1 MPLKKAHLTRKKKKA
16 NAKAKAKGKADILP
30 FLLKQKLATLSNKQ
44 KQATLKK
51 IFSYLPRQSVEDV
64 ITQNEL
70 VLKELAEQPKQ
81 PFQITPLP
89 IYNYPF
95 QQDVPRGYEYNYP
108 LVKVMGPLIE
118 TDLVDSIYS
127 LKRDVELVD
136 YPKHFLQTL
145 FANFLKITK
154 RRRSYDDYIL
164 SRIPDYELQQ
174 VLTTRKFF
182 IIDFDFLSNALELTG
197 QKLTTRGSYSGTS
210 NYTKGVAN
218 VFPSKTKKFKSYNA
232 FITKKIKNII
242 FDPLINA
249 YKAYWA
255 IKHTT
260 KIMINYYS
268 IVSSRK
274 HRPVFYRTI
283 YATNIRHFPIE
294 HDEPNLR
301 GELQR
306 FRDVWHHTEVG
317 KQKYKNELWD
327 FAHDNYYQEEPED
340 EPLNIPEVTN
350 VHVYDVLTYYIL
362 ELNRMLEYLA
372 TYRISVVRELLE
384 AINDDLA
391 HIDNKFDTLYDRDVI
406 RTIAPQNTVFD
417 EHRPY
422 FRISIPDLP

>member
-1 MPLKKAHLTRKKKKA
+1 MPLKKKHLTRKRKNTKT
-16 NAKAKAKGKADILP
+16 NAKGRGKADIVR
-30 FLLKQKLATLSNKQ
+30 FLLKQKLGSLSNKQ

-51 IFSYLPRQSVEDV
+51 IFSYLPRQNVEDV

-89 IYNYPF
+89 VYNYPF
-95 QQDVPRGYEYNYP
+95 QQTVPRGYEYNYP

-127 LKRDVELVD
+127 LKKDVELVD

-154 RRRSYDDYIL
+154 RRRSYDYIL

-197 QKLTTRGSYSGTS
+197 QKLTTLGSYTGTS
-210 NYTKGVAN
+210 NYTKGVASVN
-218 VFPSKTKKFKSYNA
+218 ASKTKKFKSYNA

-268 IVSSRK
+268 TLSGRQPDP
-274 HRPVFYRTI
+274 RPYP
-283 YATNIRHFPIE
+283 NIRHFPIE
-294 HDEPNLR
+294 HDEPNMK

-327 FAHDNYYQEEPED
+327 FAHYNFYQEEPED

-362 ELNRMLEYLA
+362 ELNRSLEYLA
-372 TYRISVVRELLE
+372 TYRISIVRELLE
-384 AINDDLA
+384 AINADLLY
-391 HIDNKFDTLYDRDVI
+391 IDSKIDTLYGRGLI
-406 RTIAPQNTVFD
+406 RSVAPQNTLFD

-422 FRISIPDLP
+422 FRISIPDLL

>member
-1 MPLKKAHLTRKKKKA
+1 MPLKKKHLTSKRK
-16 NAKAKAKGKADILP
+16 NAKAYAKAKANFKAKGKADIVP
-30 FLLKQKLATLSNKQ
+30 FLLKQKLGSLSNQQ
-44 KQATLKK
+44 KQATLKN

-70 VLKELAEQPKQ
+70 ALKELAQEPKKL
-81 PFQITPLP
+81 FQITPLP
-89 IYNYPF
+89 RYNYPF
-95 QQDVPRGYEYNYP
+95 QQNVPRGYEYNYP
-108 LVKVMGPLIE
+108 LVKVMGTLRE

-127 LKRDVELVD
+127 LKKDSELQD

-154 RRRSYDDYIL
+154 KRRNNDYIL

-197 QKLTTRGSYSGTS
+197 QKLTNRGSYSGTS
-210 NYTKGVAN
+210 NYTKGITSVNA
-218 VFPSKTKKFKSYNA
+218 SKTKKFKSYNA

-268 IVSSRK
+268 TLSGRQPDP
-274 HRPVFYRTI
+274 RPYP
-283 YATNIRHFPIE
+283 NIRHFPIE

-372 TYRISVVRELLE
+372 TYRISVVRELLD
-384 AINDDLA
+384 AINNDLA
-391 HIDNKFDTLYDRDVI
+391 YITNKIHTLYGRGLI
-406 RTIAPQNTVFD
+406 RPVAPQNTEQD
-417 EHRPY
+417 YHRPD
-422 FRISIPDLP
+422 FIITIPYLP

>member
-1 MPLKKAHLTRKKKKA
+1 MPLKKKHLTRKRK
-16 NAKAKAKGKADILP
+16 NAKAKGKGDIVP
-30 FLLKQKLATLSNKQ
+30 FLLKQKLGSLSNQQ
-44 KQATLKK
+44 KQATLKN
-51 IFSYLPRQSVEDV
+51 IFSNLPRQSVEDV
-64 ITQNEL
+64 ITQKEL
-70 VLKELAEQPKQ
+70 ALKELAQEPKQ
-81 PFQITPLP
+81 LFQITPLP
-89 IYNYPF
+89 RYNYPF
-95 QQDVPRGYEYNYP
+95 QQDTPRGYEYNYP
-108 LVKVMGPLIE
+108 LVKVMGTLRE

-127 LKRDVELVD
+127 LKKDAELVE

-154 RRRSYDDYIL
+154 KRRNNDYIL

-174 VLTTRKFF
+174 VLTMRKFF

-197 QKLTTRGSYSGTS
+197 QKLTTRESYSGTS
-210 NYTKGVAN
+210 NYTKGVASVN
-218 VFPSKTKKFKSYNA
+218 ASKTKKFKSYNA
-232 FITKKIKNII
+232 FITKKLKNTI

-268 IVSSRK
+268 TLSGRQPDP
-274 HRPVFYRTI
+274 RPYP
-283 YATNIRHFPIE
+283 NIRHFPIE

-372 TYRISVVRELLE
+372 TYRISVVRELLD
-384 AINDDLA
+384 AINADLLY
-391 HIDNKFDTLYDRDVI
+391 IDSKMDTLYGRGLI
-406 RTIAPQNTVFD
+406 RSVAPQNTVFD
-417 EHRPY
+417 NDRPY

>member
-1 MPLKKAHLTRKKKKA
+1 MPQKKKHLTRKRK
-16 NAKAKAKGKADILP
+16 NAKAKGKGE
-30 FLLKQKLATLSNKQ
+30 
-44 KQATLKK
+44 
-51 IFSYLPRQSVEDV
+51 SVEDA
-64 ITQNEL
+64 ITQKKL
-70 VLKELAEQPKQ
+70 VLKELAQQPKQ
-81 PFQITPLP
+81 LFQITPLP
-89 IYNYPF
+89 RYNYPF
-95 QQDVPRGYEYNYP
+95 QQGVPRGYEYNYP
-108 LVKVMGPLIE
+108 LVKVMGSLRE
-118 TDLVDSIYS
+118 TDLVDRIYS
-127 LKRDVELVD
+127 LKRDAELQD

-154 RRRSYDDYIL
+154 KRRNNDYIL

-210 NYTKGVAN
+210 NYTKGITSVNA
-218 VFPSKTKKFKSYNA
+218 SKTKKFKSYNA
-232 FITKKIKNII
+232 FITKKLKNII

-268 IVSSRK
+268 TLSGRQPDP
-274 HRPVFYRTI
+274 RPYP
-283 YATNIRHFPIE
+283 NIRHFPIE
-294 HDEPNLR
+294 HDEPNMK

-327 FAHDNYYQEEPED
+327 FAHSNYYLEQPDDVYLQQPGD

-372 TYRISVVRELLE
+372 TYRISVVRELLD

-391 HIDNKFDTLYDRDVI
+391 YITNKIHTLYGRGLI
-406 RTIAPQNTVFD
+406 RPVAPQNTEQD
-417 EHRPY
+417 YHRPD
-422 FRISIPDLP
+422 FIITIPDLP

>member
-1 MPLKKAHLTRKKKKA
+1 MPLKKKHLTRKRKKTK
-16 NAKAKAKGKADILP
+16 AKAKAKGKGDIVP
-30 FLLKQKLATLSNKQ
+30 FLLKQKLATLSNQQ
-44 KQATLKK
+44 KQATLKN
-51 IFSYLPRQSVEDV
+51 IFSNLPRQDVEDV

-89 IYNYPF
+89 RYNYPF
-95 QQDVPRGYEYNYP
+95 QQGVPRGYEYNYP
-108 LVKVMGPLIE
+108 LVKVMGSLRE

-127 LKRDVELVD
+127 LKRDAELQD

-154 RRRSYDDYIL
+154 KRRTYDDYIL

-197 QKLTTRGSYSGTS
+197 QKLTNRGSYSGTS
-210 NYTKGVAN
+210 NYTKGITSVNA
-218 VFPSKTKKFKSYNA
+218 SKTKKFKSYNA
-232 FITKKIKNII
+232 FIIKKIKNII

-268 IVSSRK
+268 TLSGRQPDP
-274 HRPVFYRTI
+274 RPYP
-283 YATNIRHFPIE
+283 NIRHFPIE

-306 FRDVWHHTEVG
+306 FRDIWHHTEVG

-327 FAHDNYYQEEPED
+327 FAHYNYYQEQPED

-372 TYRISVVRELLE
+372 TYRISVVRELLD

-391 HIDNKFDTLYDRDVI
+391 YITNKIHTLYGRGLI
-406 RTIAPQNTVFD
+406 RPVAPQNTEQD
-417 EHRPY
+417 YHRPD
-422 FRISIPDLP
+422 FIITIPDLP

>member
-1 MPLKKAHLTRKKKKA
+1 MPLKKKHLTRKRE
-16 NAKAKAKGKADILP
+16 NAKAKGKGNIVP
-30 FLLKQKLATLSNKQ
+30 FLLKQKLATLSNQQ
-44 KQATLKK
+44 KKSTLKN
-51 IFSYLPRQSVEDV
+51 IFSYLPRENVEDV
-64 ITQNEL
+64 ITQKEL
-70 VLKELAEQPKQ
+70 ALKELAQEPKKL
-81 PFQITPLP
+81 FQITPLP
-89 IYNYPF
+89 RYNYPF
-95 QQDVPRGYEYNYP
+95 QQEVPRGYEYNYP
-108 LVKVMGPLIE
+108 LVKVMGTLRE

-127 LKRDVELVD
+127 LKKDSELQE

-154 RRRSYDDYIL
+154 KRRNNDYIL

-174 VLTTRKFF
+174 VLTTQKFF

-197 QKLTTRGSYSGTS
+197 QKLTNRGSYSGTS
-210 NYTKGVAN
+210 NYSKGITSVNA
-218 VFPSKTKKFKSYNA
+218 SKTKKFKSYNA

-268 IVSSRK
+268 TLSGRQPDP
-274 HRPVFYRTI
+274 RPYP
-283 YATNIRHFPIE
+283 NIRHFPIE

-372 TYRISVVRELLE
+372 TYRISVVRELLD
-384 AINDDLA
+384 AINNDLA
-391 HIDNKFDTLYDRDVI
+391 YIDNKIATLYGRGLI
-406 RTIAPQNTVFD
+406 RPVAPQNTVFD
-417 EHRPY
+417 NARPY